1 MQRSTTRL
9 MYSKLL
15 LMSVFWGGT
24 FIAGRHLAGKITP
37 FPAAFLRFTIA
48 SLVLVLL
55 TSRTEGGLPRIRR
68 GQWGPLLL
76 LGLSGV
82 FAYNAFF
89 FKGLELIEAGRAAVI
104 VASNPVLIALLAAL
118 LLRERLSKGKVAG
131 ILLSVFGAVF
141 VITDGRPDQA
151 LDGGVGWGDLYIF
164 GCVVSWAVYTLIGR
178 VAMRGMTPLAA
189 VTWSALIGTVM
200 LLPAALMDGLL
211 EELPG
216 YPPSVWLGVAYL
228 GLFGTVLAFIWYYQG
243 IRALGSTRAGQFINF
258 VPASGVALSVWLLD
272 EPLTPSL
279 LVGLALVSGGVYLA
293 NRPRR
298 GDGDGPHT
306 PGD

>member
-1 MQRSTTRL
+1 MQRSTSWL
-9 MYSKLL
+9 LYLKLL
-15 LMSVFWGGT
+15 LMAVFWGGT

-55 TSRTEGGLPRIRR
+55 TLRIDGGLPRIRR

-89 FKGLELIEAGRAAVI
+89 FKGLERIEAGRAAVI
-104 VASNPVLIALLAAL
+104 IASNPVLIALFAAWF
-118 LLRERLSKGKVAG
+118 LREPLSRGKVAG

-141 VITDGRPDQA
+141 VITDGHPGQV
-151 LDGGVGWGDLYIF
+151 LDEGAGWGELYIF
-164 GCVVSWAVYTLIGR
+164 GCVVSWVVYTLVGR
-178 VAMRGMTPLAA
+178 VALRGMTPRVA
-189 VTWSALIGTVM
+189 VTWSALIGTAM
-200 LLPAALMDGLL
+200 LLPAALLDGLV
-211 EELPG
+211 EQLPG
-216 YPPSVWLGVAYL
+216 YPPSVWLGVGYL
-228 GLFGTVLAFIWYYQG
+228 GLCGTVLAFIWYYQG
-243 IRALGSTRAGQFINF
+243 IRAIGSTRAGQFINF

-279 LVGLALVSGGVYLA
+279 LTGLALVSGGVYLT
-293 NRPRR
+293 NRPPRR
-298 GDGDGPHT
+298 PPT
-306 PGD
+306 EV